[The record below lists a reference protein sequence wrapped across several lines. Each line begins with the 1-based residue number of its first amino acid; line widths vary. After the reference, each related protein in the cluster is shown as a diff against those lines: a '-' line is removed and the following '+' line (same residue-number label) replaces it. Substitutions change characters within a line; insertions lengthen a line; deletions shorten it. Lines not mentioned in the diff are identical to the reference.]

1 MTVAVAGNRRR
12 AVAGNGHGHTRSLV
26 REERGGE
33 RELLHGVPSMGLL
46 LPRYAPG
53 GGKTIRLFV
62 LGTIACML
70 EIQHM
75 GYPSHQGTYYL

>member
-1 MTVAVAGNRRR
+1 VAVAGNRRR
-12 AVAGNGHGHTRSLV
+12 AVAGTQAATGYTRSLV